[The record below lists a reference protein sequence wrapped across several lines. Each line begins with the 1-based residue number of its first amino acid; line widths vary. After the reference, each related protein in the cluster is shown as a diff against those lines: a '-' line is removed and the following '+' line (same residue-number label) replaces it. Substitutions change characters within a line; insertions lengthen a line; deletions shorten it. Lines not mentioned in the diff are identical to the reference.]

1 MAGGGGGKAKKATT
15 PNCVNYSTCGQQAK
29 GPRAKYC
36 AGCFRANA
44 VLQGG
49 KSSGN
54 ASASGSRG
62 NAGNA
67 STNRWKG
74 GNASASGNHENAG
87 NACASGNRGNA
98 GNASASGKRG
108 NSGNVEKGKVKKG
121 AGKRSGVRR
130 SAKTALVVKKKWLD
144 LILAGLKTWEVRAR
158 PTAKRGWIHL
168 AESQAGGELKGR
180 ARLVDCQKLT
190 EEAFNDHREHHCIP
204 RWDMVPYKKP
214 CAWVFKDA
222 EKFEKPFL
230 YDHKQG
236 AVVWVHV

>member
-1 MAGGGGGKAKKATT
+1 MFTLGCGASSNDQAGSHPTMAGGGGGKAKKATT

-74 GNASASGNHENAG
+74 GNAN
-87 NACASGNRGNA
+87 
-98 GNASASGKRG
+98 ASGKRG
-108 NSGNVEKGKVKKG
+108 NAGNVEKGKVKKS

-130 SAKTALVVKKKWLD
+130 SAKTAIVVKKKWLD

-180 ARLVDCQKLT
+180 ARLVDCLKLT
-190 EEAFNDHREHHCIP
+190 EEAFNDHRERHCIP

-236 AVVWVHV
+236 AVVWVNV